1 MLRFTHSK
9 RRLFRASDR
18 RPCVF
23 LGASQISGGIYIK
36 WRGPLSMWLRAK
48 HLHTSAECT
57 VSPVASL
64 SSPELLSDLFTCS
77 PNAAQAK
84 RTGGGR
90 GWLRTGEEGQ
100 RRRGGRE
107 REREEAISEKE
118 RSGDDNMLMMKGGRW
133 KDTFGCRLQTDRGN
147 EGPRGERSEGGGK

>member
-1 MLRFTHSK
+1 MLRFTHS
-9 RRLFRASDR
+9 RRCLFGASDR
-18 RPCVF
+18 SPCVF
-23 LGASQISGGIYIK
+23 LGASRISGGIYIK

-48 HLHTSAECT
+48 HLHTSAECR

-84 RTGGGR
+84 RTGGG

-100 RRRGGRE
+100 RRRGEKEGDKRE
-107 REREEAISEKE
+107 RALR
-118 RSGDDNMLMMKGGRW
+118 R
-133 KDTFGCRLQTDRGN
+133 
-147 EGPRGERSEGGGK
+147 